1 MKQGGVVVAL
11 VVLVIVLVVVAL
23 ADGDDDDT
31 RCRYRI
37 GGGTATLELPCG
49 LDRGSVRTY
58 VVEHPELVVPDVP
71 TLGPN

>member
-11 VVLVIVLVVVAL
+11 VVVVIALVVVAL
-23 ADGDDDDT
+23 VDGDDDA

-37 GGGTATLELPCG
+37 GRGAATLELPCG